1 MADTALPDLRGRTI
15 LQVIPELSAGGAE
28 GTTLEVAEAI
38 IEAGG
43 RAIVVSEGGR
53 LVPPLEAL
61 GARHLEMRAT
71 SKSPL
76 TIISNSGK
84 LSAIIAEHEVDLV
97 HARSRAPA
105 WSALWAARRTGIAFV
120 TTYHGAYSGRT
131 PLKKVYNSVMAR
143 GDVVIANSNWTAE
156 RIRAAHNT
164 PAERIVTI
172 PRGVDFAAF
181 DRDAVPH
188 NRVAEIR
195 ASWEVYES
203 EQRTVLLLPGRLTD
217 WKGQLVAVEA
227 LASLSADQRAKALL
241 ILAGDE
247 QGRTDY
253 VEALNKAINEQG
265 LGATVR
271 IVGHVEDMPAAY
283 LASDIVLAPSRRP
296 EAFGRVAAEA
306 SALCK
311 PVIVADH
318 GGQRETVLDRQT
330 GLRVEPGSAASLA
343 AAIGALLALTP
354 GERDA
359 MGEAGRAHVVER
371 FSKRRLQADTLNVYK
386 RVFDAHVER

>member
-1 MADTALPDLRGRTI
+1 
-15 LQVIPELSAGGAE
+15 
-28 GTTLEVAEAI
+28 
-38 IEAGG
+38 
-43 RAIVVSEGGR
+43 
-53 LVPPLEAL
+53 
-61 GARHLEMRAT
+61 
-71 SKSPL
+71 
-76 TIISNSGK
+76 
-84 LSAIIAEHEVDLV
+84 
-97 HARSRAPA
+97 
-105 WSALWAARRTGIAFV
+105 
-120 TTYHGAYSGRT
+120 
-131 PLKKVYNSVMAR
+131 
-143 GDVVIANSNWTAE
+143 
-156 RIRAAHNT
+156 
-164 PAERIVTI
+164 
-172 PRGVDFAAF
+172 
-181 DRDAVPH
+181 
-188 NRVAEIR
+188 
-195 ASWEVYES
+195 
-203 EQRTVLLLPGRLTD
+203 
-217 WKGQLVAVEA
+217 VEA